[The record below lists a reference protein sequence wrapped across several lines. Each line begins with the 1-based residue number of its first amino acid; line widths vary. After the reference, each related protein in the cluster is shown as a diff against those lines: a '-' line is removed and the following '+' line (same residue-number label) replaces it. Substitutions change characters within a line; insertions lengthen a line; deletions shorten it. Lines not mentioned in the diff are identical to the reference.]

1 MSDLWSTIAR
11 ERGALAD
18 DLQGLADD
26 RWQTRSLCT
35 EWTVRDALA
44 HMASTAQMTPGKFLS
59 GFAGSGF
66 NFSKFTRK
74 GIERHRGDT
83 PADTLA
89 TFRSFQH
96 STSSPPGPK
105 VSWLGET
112 VIHAEDIRRP
122 LGIAHTY
129 DADAVRQVAD
139 FYKGS
144 NTLIGAKNRVAGLRL
159 AATDTDWTNGDGPEV
174 RGPLLSLLMAM
185 TGRSVA
191 CDDLTGEGVSV
202 LRSRCT

>member
-1 MSDLWSTIAR
+1 MTDLWTTIAA

-18 DLQGLADD
+18 DLTGLADD
-26 RWQTRSLCT
+26 RWGTRSLCT

-44 HMASTAQMTPGKFLS
+44 HMASTAAMTPPAF
-59 GFAGSGF
+59 FAGFLGAGF
-66 NFSKFTRK
+66 NFGKFSDK
-74 GIERHRGDT
+74 GIARRRGAS
-83 PADTLA
+83 PAETLA
-89 TFRSFQH
+89 TFRSLQH

-112 VIHAEDIRRP
+112 LVHAEDIRRP
-122 LGIAHTY
+122 LGMTHTY
-129 DADAVRQVAD
+129 DADAVRQVAQ

-144 NTLIGAKNRVAGLRL
+144 NTLIGAKNRIADLHL
-159 AATDTDWTNGDGPEV
+159 TATDADWTNGDGPEV
-174 RGPLLSLLMAM
+174 RGPLLSLVMAM

-191 CDDLTGEGVSV
+191 CDDLTGDGVAT